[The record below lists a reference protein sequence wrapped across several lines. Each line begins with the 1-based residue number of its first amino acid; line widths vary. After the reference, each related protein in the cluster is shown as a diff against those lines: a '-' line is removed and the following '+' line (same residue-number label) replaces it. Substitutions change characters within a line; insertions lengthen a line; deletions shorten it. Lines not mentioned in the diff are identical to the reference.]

1 MNSGSNPPNPQ
12 DGSHSLSTGDDES
25 DSPCIGICTTLYD
38 EVCQG
43 CGRTLNEV
51 SNWVF
56 FSDEEKALGYRM
68 LFDGVSTKNI
78 LVFGVTAAFHSSISV
93 RETKVTSKPHRLRIL
108 LNNCTLVPK
117 ILREATI

>member
-1 MNSGSNPPNPQ
+1 MNSESNLPTQQ

-38 EVCQG
+38 EICQG

-56 FSDEEKALGYRM
+56 FSDEEKASVWKRIRK
-68 LFDGVSTKNI
+68 DG
-78 LVFGVTAAFHSSISV
+78 TAMRFQ
-93 RETKVTSKPHRLRIL
+93 RQLKENKP
-108 LNNCTLVPK
+108 T
-117 ILREATI
+117 